1 MNALTTP
8 ETGHNNPPSTLIIAA
23 EEAIDG
29 IKSYLKNNETITN
42 VPEANRYLDAAKDI
56 IDELEEARD
65 ALVRPHNTI
74 VKNIN
79 SEFRSV
85 RDPLEKLRDE
95 LKARLIKAEGT
106 TAKASETLQITDAQK
121 LFTAILKERNGILT
135 EKLADALKMASR
147 DYRKLKGELPP
158 GIVVV
163 Q

>member
-8 ETGHNNPPSTLIIAA
+8 ETGHNNPPSSLIIAA

-42 VPEANRYLDAAKDI
+42 VPEENRYLDAAKDI

-85 RDPLEKLRDE
+85 RDPLENLRDE
-95 LKARLIKAEGT
+95 LKARLIKAGESIRTG
-106 TAKASETLQITDAQK
+106 ETLQITDAQK

-135 EKLADALKMASR
+135 EKLADALKMAAR

>member
-1 MNALTTP
+1 MNAITTA
-8 ETGHNNPPSTLIIAA
+8 EIGHNNPPSTLIIAA

-29 IKSYLKNNETITN
+29 IKSYLANNETITN

-56 IDELEEARD
+56 IDEIEEVRD
-65 ALVRPHNTI
+65 SLVRPHNTI

-85 RDPLEKLRDE
+85 REPLEKLRDE
-95 LKARLIKAEGT
+95 LKARLIKAGET
-106 TAKASETLQITDAQK
+106 MRTAETLQITDAQQ

-135 EKLADALKMASR
+135 EKLADALKMAAR

-158 GIVVV
+158 GIVVA